1 MFLQAQQSRAVEPTR
16 GSMGVCGAQNLRVL
30 RKPVAHSLAWYLGWW
45 WRGGDETGPV
55 SPRLNMLPMFLDARF
70 SFFQIFI
77 YLFLAVLSLCCCTDS
92 SLVAERGATLQLQ
105 RMGFSSCG
113 FSCCRAWALGCSGF
127 SSCSEWLQ
135 FPGSRAQA
143 S

>member
-30 RKPVAHSLAWYLGWW
+30 RKPVAHSLAWCLGWW
-45 WRGGDETGPV
+45 WSGGDETGPV
-55 SPRLNMLPMFLDARF
+55 SPRLNRLPMFLDAGF
-70 SFFQIFI
+70 SFSQIFI
-77 YLFLAVLSLCCCTDS
+77 YLFLVVLGLRCCTDS
-92 SLVAERGATLQLQ
+92 TLVAERGATLQLQ
-105 RMGFSSCG
+105 RVGFSSCG
-113 FSCCRAWALGCSGF
+113 FSCGAQALGCSGF

-143 S
+143 